1 MQSTNSESPYKFANK
16 LLIGLLACMLYRII
30 TIIITISYTYFTVPH
45 KVHISTNIYIFFSF
59 LFISLIFFVVTFTSS
74 KKVAIIIATLSTI
87 LLGVETFNSG
97 LPYRALSMMFSAM
110 LSYFFIFLCNFNFKD
125 KENSKHINVLKVAC
139 PILYVFYLFYEHA
152 FFRNVSLIV
161 FSFVILT
168 FFISWLNI
176 KLK

>member
-1 MQSTNSESPYKFANK
+1 MQSTNSESPYKVANK

-30 TIIITISYTYFTVPH
+30 SIIITIIYTYFTVPH

-74 KKVAIIIATLSTI
+74 KKVAIIIATLSII
-87 LLGVETFNSG
+87 LLGVKTFNSG

-110 LSYFFIFLCNFNFKD
+110 LSYFFIFLCNFKY
-125 KENSKHINVLKVAC
+125 KENSKHKNVLKVAC
-139 PILYVFYLFYEHA
+139 AILYVFYLFYEHE
-152 FFRNVSLIV
+152 FFRNVSLII
-161 FSFVILT
+161 FSFVILM

-176 KLK
+176 KL

>member
-125 KENSKHINVLKVAC
+125 KENSKEGANKRGNSSRLTQSFHFFMFE
-139 PILYVFYLFYEHA
+139 PI
-152 FFRNVSLIV
+152 
-161 FSFVILT
+161 FSPVNA
-168 FFISWLNI
+168 LNQPI
-176 KLK
+176 